1 MMHRRH
7 FLQSAGAAV
16 AASVVPNLA
25 SALGYPARPV
35 RWLVG
40 TAAGGTQD
48 IIARLM
54 ARLLSDRL
62 GKQFVVE
69 NRAGANGNIATEAA
83 VNSAP
88 DGYTLLHF
96 GTAIAINASLYPK
109 LNFNLVRDIVPVAAI
124 MSYPNVLVINPS
136 VPAATLTEFIS
147 YAKANP
153 GKLNMGS
160 GGNGS
165 TQHVSGELFNMM
177 AGVSLVH
184 VPYRGGAPAITDLIG
199 GQVQAVFSPAPECLE
214 HVMTG
219 RLRPLAVTSTTRL
232 RLLPETP
239 TVAEL
244 VPGYESTGWQG
255 VGAPNN
261 TPIGIIELLNKEI
274 NMGLGDPAVKARLA
288 DLTTSGFPLS
298 AADFTQFVATEVA
311 KWSKVVKFAGIK
323 AE

>member
-124 MSYPNVLVINPS
+124 MSYPSVLVINPS

-239 TVAEL
+239 TVAERRL
-244 VPGYESTGWQG
+244 LGVPLFD
-255 VGAPNN
+255 
-261 TPIGIIELLNKEI
+261 LLERSRVPSI
-274 NMGLGDPAVKARLA
+274 R
-288 DLTTSGFPLS
+288 
-298 AADFTQFVATEVA
+298 
-311 KWSKVVKFAGIK
+311 
-323 AE
+323 